1 MFDLGNGEQ
10 GVEAGVGGK
19 ASGQGEREKKG
30 ERKGWAES
38 KDSLYLLSLLSPH
51 FVSKPL
57 VAQRLKHLPAVWET
71 WV

>member
-30 ERKGWAES
+30 E
-38 KDSLYLLSLLSPH
+38 SPRNKVLWQDDH
-51 FVSKPL
+51 GGKTTRRNRVF
-57 VAQRLKHLPAVWET
+57 
-71 WV
+71 

>member
-30 ERKGWAES
+30 ESPRNKVLWQDDHGGKTTRRKS
-38 KDSLYLLSLLSPH
+38 VLMPQ
-51 FVSKPL
+51 V
-57 VAQRLKHLPAVWET
+57 
-71 WV
+71 